1 MKANSRATSKS
12 TESAAAFVKTARD
25 NGWSVQTTHGT
36 SVVTIAKQFTPN
48 DSAAFRDCDATY
60 YGILSLVPARGGST
74 WGTDGSGV
82 GGYSATIHGRF
93 EMNVSGVNKTFLAA
107 LNKLLGK

>member
-1 MKANSRATSKS
+1 MKTATRTASKS
-12 TESAAAFVKTARD
+12 TQAAAAFIKAAREG
-25 NGWSVQTTHGT
+25 GWNVQTTHGT
-36 SVVTIAKQFTPN
+36 SIVTIAKRFAPG

-74 WGTDGSGV
+74 WGADGSGV